1 MEPLMLRP
9 KDAFAAIGVKMT
21 KGYELIAAGELET
34 LKLGRATL
42 IPVASIKSFAA
53 RLASQKDAA

>member
-9 KDAFAAIGVKMT
+9 KEAFATIGVKMT

-34 LKLGRATL
+34 VKLGRATL
-42 IPVASIKSFAA
+42 IPVASLKAFAC
-53 RLASQKDAA
+53 RLVAQNEVA